1 MSTVLKA
8 TDLTKKYYRK
18 TALNKVNIELE
29 EGKILGL
36 LGPNGSGK
44 TTFIKIATGLLK
56 PTSGEITIM
65 GKQPGMYTKSF
76 VSYLPDVNF
85 LYRWMKVRDAVDF
98 FRDFYAD
105 FNVDKAEELL
115 KFMNLNPDD
124 SISSLSKG
132 MMERLNLSLV
142 LAREAKLYIL
152 DEPLA
157 GIDPN
162 SRDRIIDAIISNY
175 RSEGA
180 MIISTHLIK
189 DIEKVFDDVVMI
201 SNGNIVIKGNA
212 EELRAERSMSIEEIF
227 KEVFA

>member
-56 PTSGEITIM
+56 PTSGEIAIL
-65 GKQPGMYTKSF
+65 GKKPGMYTKSF